1 MAFLAEEDNTL
12 RLPLRRPNK
21 KRSVWT
27 EDIRKGSPEGEEN
40 HYSELNLIT
49 KIGLIK

>member
-27 EDIRKGSPEGEEN
+27 DDIRKGSPEGDEN
-40 HYSELNLIT
+40 HHGELKLIT
-49 KIGLIK
+49 KIGLMK